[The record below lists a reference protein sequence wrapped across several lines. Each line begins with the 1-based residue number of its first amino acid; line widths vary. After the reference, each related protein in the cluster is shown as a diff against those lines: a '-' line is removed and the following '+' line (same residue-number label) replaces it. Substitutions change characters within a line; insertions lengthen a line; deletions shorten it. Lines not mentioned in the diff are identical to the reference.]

1 MAEVVRLDL
10 PFGDE
15 GRMRAIMREMSD
27 ELAPRRFALWEVA
40 PGWADARLVG
50 WGYSDGED
58 TTLRL
63 PREYHSTT
71 LARLPARLRRLRLEP
86 VWVDPEPPAG
96 FEPADGEPTTDPA
109 TG

>member
-1 MAEVVRLDL
+1 MNDLVGLDL

-15 GRMRAIMREMSD
+15 GRMRAVMREMSD

-40 PGWADARLVG
+40 PEWVDARLVG

-63 PREYHSTT
+63 PREYHSITV
-71 LARLPARLRRLRLEP
+71 ASLPARLRRLRLEP
-86 VWVDPEPPAG
+86 VWVDPER
-96 FEPADGEPTTDPA
+96 TT
-109 TG
+109 G